1 MRKAEEKQGCGKYN
15 EYTPE
20 ERAAIGKYTAENGP
34 GKACKHFT
42 KALGRSIPE
51 STARKLRAEYLRQL
65 KIKVETEG
73 PSCSPHIKVLP
84 MKRQGRPLLLSEK
97 LDETIQGFIRETR
110 KAGGVINT
118 SVVVAMAMGIVSAK
132 DPSLLHEKGGHL
144 VITSSW
150 AKSLLKRMGYVKRKS
165 SNAGKVTLED
175 FEELKAVFLADIKA
189 EVLMNDIPI
198 DLVFNW
204 DQTGI
209 QLIPTGEWT
218 MHQAKDKLVPITHS
232 DDKRQI
238 TGVLAVTATGKYF
251 SPQLIYKGKTVRC
264 HPKLATPTG
273 WDIWHSENHWSTGE
287 TMIRYIEKVIVP
299 FVDEKRAEFPIKY
312 DSFIF
317 LT

>member
-1 MRKAEEKQGCGKYN
+1 MALQVFFERNDYNEPLVIATIKQKEVVRDFVRKAEEKQGRGKYN
-15 EYTPE
+15 KYTPE

-65 KIKVETEG
+65 KIEVETEG

-84 MKRQGRPLLLSEK
+84 TKRQGRPLLLGEK
-97 LDETIQGFIRETR
+97 LDETIRGFIRETR
-110 KAGGVINT
+110 KAG
-118 SVVVAMAMGIVSAK
+118 VVPMTMSIVSAK
-132 DPSLLHEKGGHL
+132 DLSLLHGKGGHL

-165 SNAGKVTLED
+165 SNAGKVALED
-175 FEELKAVFLADIKA
+175 FEEFLA

-209 QLIPTGEWT
+209 QLIPTGDWT

-238 TGVLAVTATGKYF
+238 TGVVAVTAT
-251 SPQLIYKGKTVRC
+251 L
-264 HPKLATPTG
+264 
-273 WDIWHSENHWSTGE
+273 
-287 TMIRYIEKVIVP
+287 
-299 FVDEKRAEFPIKY
+299 
-312 DSFIF
+312 
-317 LT
+317 

>member
-1 MRKAEEKQGCGKYN
+1 MALFKYFSRETSTTSPSSSLTIKEKEVVREFVRKAEEKQGRGKYN

-65 KIKVETEG
+65 KIKVEMEG

-84 MKRQGRPLLLSEK
+84 TKRQGRPLLLGEK

-150 AKSLLKRMGYVKRKS
+150 AKSLLKRMGSVKRKS

-232 DDKRQI
+232 DDK
-238 TGVLAVTATGKYF
+238 
-251 SPQLIYKGKTVRC
+251 
-264 HPKLATPTG
+264 
-273 WDIWHSENHWSTGE
+273 
-287 TMIRYIEKVIVP
+287 
-299 FVDEKRAEFPIKY
+299 
-312 DSFIF
+312 
-317 LT
+317 